1 MHRLAGHPSWEVV
14 TGFAIDDS
22 SSAPDW
28 RPFMPDVLS
37 ARQWIQPG
45 LIFVSGAPRLADRP
59 EAWGASRSSRRCP
72 CRAAVSL
79 MPMQQR

>member
-45 LIFVSGAPRLADRP
+45 QIFVSGHPGSPIVWRPGERHGLHAAALA
-59 EAWGASRSSRRCP
+59 A
-72 CRAAVSL
+72 
-79 MPMQQR
+79 QR